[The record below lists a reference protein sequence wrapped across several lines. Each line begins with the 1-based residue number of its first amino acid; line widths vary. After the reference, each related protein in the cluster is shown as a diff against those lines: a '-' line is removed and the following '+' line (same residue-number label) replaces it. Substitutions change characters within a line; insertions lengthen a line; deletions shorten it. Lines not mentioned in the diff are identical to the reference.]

1 MMILP
6 RIKKILYLTDLSD
19 NARQALGYALAA
31 ADAHEAEISILHVIE
46 DIPPNAELVVAA
58 FLGYGSIEELKS
70 KTRDDI
76 MVQIKNRLSEVCM
89 DIGGRMPECRFIVK
103 EILVE
108 TGRPDA
114 RILEHVSRKSYDLL
128 IMGNHGHGL
137 VKEMFAGS
145 TARKVVL
152 ACKKPVMLVPLKE

>member
-1 MMILP
+1 MMTLP

-19 NARQALGYALAA
+19 NARHALGYALAA
-31 ADAHEAEISILHVIE
+31 ADAHEAEITILHVME
-46 DIPPNAELVVAA
+46 DIAPNAELVVAA

-76 MVQIKNRLSEVCM
+76 MGQIQKRLSEICM
-89 DIGGRMPECRFIVK
+89 DIGGRMPECRFVVR

-114 RILEHVSRKSYDLL
+114 RIIEHVSRKSYDLL
-128 IMGNHGHGL
+128 IMGNHGHGSI
-137 VKEMFAGS
+137 KEMFTGS
-145 TARKVVL
+145 TARKVVQ
-152 ACKKPVMLVPLKE
+152 ACKKPVMLVPLE

>member
-6 RIKKILYLTDLSD
+6 RIKKILYLTDLSE

-31 ADAHEAEISILHVIE
+31 ADAHEAEISILHVME
-46 DIPPNAELVVAA
+46 DIAPNAELVVAA

-76 MVQIKNRLSEVCM
+76 MAQIQKRLSEVCM

-114 RILEHVSRKSYDLL
+114 RIIEHVNQKPYDLL
-128 IMGNHGHGL
+128 VMGNHGHSP
-137 VKEMFAGS
+137 VKEMFTGS
-145 TARKVVL
+145 TARKVVQ
-152 ACKKPVMLVPLKE
+152 ACKKPVLLVPLE

>member
-6 RIKKILYLTDLSD
+6 RIKKILYLTDLSE

-31 ADAHEAEISILHVIE
+31 ADAHEAEISILHVME
-46 DIPPNAELVVAA
+46 DIAPNAELVVAA

-76 MVQIKNRLSEVCM
+76 MAQIQKRLSEVCM

-114 RILEHVSRKSYDLL
+114 RIIEHVNQKPYDLL
-128 IMGNHGHGL
+128 VMGNHGHSP
-137 VKEMFAGS
+137 VKEMFTGS
-145 TARKVVL
+145 TARKVVQV
-152 ACKKPVMLVPLKE
+152 CKKPVLLVPLE

>member
-31 ADAHEAEISILHVIE
+31 ADAHEAEISILHVME
-46 DIPPNAELVVAA
+46 DIAPNAELVVAA

-76 MVQIKNRLSEVCM
+76 MVQIQKRLSEVCM

-114 RILEHVSRKSYDLL
+114 RIIEHVNQKPYDLL
-128 IMGNHGHGL
+128 VMGNHGHGPF
-137 VKEMFAGS
+137 KEMFTGS
-145 TARKVVL
+145 TARKVVQ
-152 ACKKPVMLVPLKE
+152 ACKKPVLLVPLE